1 MIKLTDPLPR
11 YLLESRQIR
20 NSILYTIAFSLLVLL
35 LYSPYSDR
43 AWLALG
49 AGPATLFSLAFVV
62 VGAALIA
69 ASRLLLRSFRSVERF
84 SLLSYLLWNLVE
96 IVILALVYTGFTCE
110 GSRLGFIAPAACDI
124 ARVLPPALLCSA
136 VCLGLPFW
144 FCSLQASLQ
153 DKDNTIRLTNYDD
166 VVSDRPAVP
175 YRDDRITLFDNNG
188 ALKFSA
194 SSDSLYFIESDDN
207 YIKVWY
213 MDSAGEMKQYMLRC
227 RLKTVEDS
235 FADSELVRCHRKYIV
250 NIRKVATLKSEKDGY
265 RIDFDIDSVDPIPI
279 SKTYE
284 QAVLARFNSR

>member
-1 MIKLTDPLPR
+1 MIKFTDPLPR

-250 NIRKVATLKSEKDGY
+250 NIRKISILKSEKEGY
-265 RIDFDIDSVDPIPI
+265 KIDFDIDSIEPIPI